1 MELWEQERTG
11 LTEEQRNLLERWN
24 ARGIVGGTAELAG
37 ALERAGLS
45 FKLWESLVE
54 VLT

>member
-1 MELWEQERTG
+1 MKRRSNGGTVGTG
-11 LTEEQRNLLERWN
+11 TD
-24 ARGIVGGTAELAG
+24 GIDRGTAELAG